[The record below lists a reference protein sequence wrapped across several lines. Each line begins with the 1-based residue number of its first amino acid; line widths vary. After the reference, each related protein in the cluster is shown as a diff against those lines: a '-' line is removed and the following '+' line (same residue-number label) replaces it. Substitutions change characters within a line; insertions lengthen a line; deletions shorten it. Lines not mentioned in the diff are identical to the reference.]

1 VAHGGIYRVLIHLL
15 AGLPAH
21 DAPHLAVPQ
30 DRVILFTEGMVF
42 TV

>member
-1 VAHGGIYRVLIHLL
+1 VLRALLYHL

-21 DAPHLAVPQ
+21 DAPHLAVPH
-30 DRVILFTEGMVF
+30 DRAILFTATSVL

>member
-1 VAHGGIYRVLIHLL
+1 MHLL

-30 DRVILFTEGMVF
+30 DRVILFTGERC
-42 TV
+42 

>member
-1 VAHGGIYRVLIHLL
+1 MHLL

-30 DRVILFTEGMVF
+30 DRIILFTANAVL
-42 TV
+42 TI